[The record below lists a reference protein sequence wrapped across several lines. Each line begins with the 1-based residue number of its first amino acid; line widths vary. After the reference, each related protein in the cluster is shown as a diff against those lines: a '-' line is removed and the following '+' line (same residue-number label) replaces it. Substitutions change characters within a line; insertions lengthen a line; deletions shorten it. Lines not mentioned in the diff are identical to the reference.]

1 MNRREMLGASIIPF
15 VGLPVGLIDA
25 NMVTPEKTELD
36 KKKQEL
42 AKLCQE
48 IYGME
53 IDTTIAGS
61 IRLWKLGHIG
71 HDIATTIIP
80 SKSAIEK
87 LRKIIEQAPKDG
99 KFDII
104 WGPELDV
111 KVI

>member
-1 MNRREMLGASIIPF
+1 MLGASLIPF
-15 VGLPVGLIDA
+15 VGLPIGLIAA
-25 NMVTPEKTELD
+25 NEATPEKTELD

-48 IYGME
+48 IYRME
-53 IDTTIAGS
+53 VDTTTAGN

-71 HDIATTIIP
+71 PTIGTTILP
-80 SKSAIEK
+80 TKSAIEK
-87 LRKIIEQAPKDG
+87 LRKIIEQAPGDG